1 VGQRERPPGEAAF
14 QDVGV
19 EAGAYFFLPA
29 FDTAGVMPAVART
42 FGFSFLGF
50 LASLLDFI

>member
-1 VGQRERPPGEAAF
+1 LVTAPENLEKCCLHRP
-14 QDVGV
+14 
-19 EAGAYFFLPA
+19 YFFLDGA
-29 FDTAGVMPAVART
+29 AAVLELVRPAVART